1 MQALLQF
8 VIAIFAIWCAWWLLR
23 RIRRNSAELARA
35 EDPLAEDPLAEVPT
49 PTRRGPKGL
58 AGAVALEEP
67 DDDGPADAFP
77 PRTT

>member
-1 MQALLQF
+1 MQAFLQS

-23 RIRRNSAELARA
+23 RIRRTPAEPA
-35 EDPLAEDPLAEVPT
+35 EAEDPLAEVPA
-49 PTRRGPKGL
+49 PAKRGPKGL

-67 DDDGPADAFP
+67 DDDGPADTFP